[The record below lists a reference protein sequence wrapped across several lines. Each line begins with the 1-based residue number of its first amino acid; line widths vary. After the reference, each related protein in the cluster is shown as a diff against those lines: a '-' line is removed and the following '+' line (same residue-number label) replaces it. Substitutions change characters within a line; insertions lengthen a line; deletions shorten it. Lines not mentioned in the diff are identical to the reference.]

1 MMFGQNRQQLRQFYH
16 NVWQK
21 QADKLPLSALE
32 AAVTQVINEHPE
44 YHAIFNSN
52 ASLEQEYFVEQG
64 QTNPFLHMGL
74 HISLHEQIST
84 DRPAGIRTLYQ
95 QLKAQYVDAH
105 TTEHNMMECLTESL
119 WLAQRNNQPPSES
132 DYLMALQKRL
142 LNKINGK

>member
-16 NVWQK
+16 DVWQK
-21 QADKLPLSALE
+21 KTDKQSLSALE
-32 AAVTQVINEHPE
+32 ATVIQVVNEHPE
-44 YHAIFNSN
+44 YHAIFNSD

-84 DRPAGIRTLYQ
+84 DRPAGIRALYQ
-95 QLKAQYVDAH
+95 QLKAKYGDAH

-132 DYLMALQKRL
+132 DYLLALQKQL
-142 LNKINGK
+142 LDKK

>member
-16 NVWQK
+16 DVWQK
-21 QADKLPLSALE
+21 QSENQSLSALE
-32 AAVTQVINEHPE
+32 LTVAQVINEHPE
-44 YHAIFNSN
+44 YHAIFNTE

-84 DRPAGIRTLYQ
+84 DRPAGIRHVYQ
-95 QLKAQYVDAH
+95 RLQAKYGDAH
-105 TTEHNMMECLTESL
+105 STEHQMMECLTESL

-132 DYLMALQKRL
+132 DYLDALKKQL
-142 LNKINGK
+142 LDKNNGK